1 MESPYIW
8 LVIFGGLGF
17 AAMVVFGSLHIG
29 HANVGHAPVGHGHAG
44 HVHFGHGHA
53 GHCHATG
60 QAPAHSTHK
69 GPSMFIPSPL
79 DIFSLVLGAGAT
91 GVFLGDRLESRL
103 TILAAIVGAL
113 FFNFLIVRPIMG
125 VLMRFA
131 SKPSEGLEGA
141 LATVGEAA
149 SKFDSQG
156 QGLVKLTIDGQVVQL
171 LGILDSTEA
180 DRKEPVLPG
189 DPLLV
194 VNVDATRNRC
204 RVIRQ
209 ATR

>member
-1 MESPYIW
+1 MDSPYIW

-17 AAMVVFGSLHIG
+17 AAMVVFGSLH
-29 HANVGHAPVGHGHAG
+29 VGHAHVGHGHAHVAHG
-44 HVHFGHGHA
+44 HVAHGHTASHGHGH
-53 GHCHATG
+53 GHTSHEGA
-60 QAPAHSTHK
+60 SL
-69 GPSMFIPSPL
+69 FIPSPL

-91 GVFLGDRLESRL
+91 GVFLGGRLESRV
-103 TILAAIVGAL
+103 TIVVAIVGAL
-113 FFNFLIVRPIMG
+113 FFNYLVVRPLMG

-131 SKPSEGLEGA
+131 SNPSEGLEGA

-149 SKFDSQG
+149 SKFDSHG

-171 LGILDSTEA
+171 LGILDSTETN
-180 DRKEPVLPG
+180 RLEPILPG